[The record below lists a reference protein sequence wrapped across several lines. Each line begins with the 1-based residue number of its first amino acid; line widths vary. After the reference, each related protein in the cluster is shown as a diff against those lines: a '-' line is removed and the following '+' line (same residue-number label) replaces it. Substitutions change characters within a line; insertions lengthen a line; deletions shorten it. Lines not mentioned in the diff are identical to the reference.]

1 MSLIVI
7 VLAQYKYFLAGG
19 GRKIYIYSP
28 LKTDVMYKYQ
38 WILLGAI
45 FLISS
50 ISFFIA
56 SVATFSVVLG
66 WVVYGAFGMA
76 FFALAIASWTMY
88 VVEAD
93 EARKSRRKRNLYAK

>member
-1 MSLIVI
+1 
-7 VLAQYKYFLAGG
+7 
-19 GRKIYIYSP
+19 
-28 LKTDVMYKYQ
+28 MYKEQ

-56 SVATFSVVLG
+56 SVATFNVVLG

-76 FFALAIASWTMY
+76 FFALAVASWTMY
-88 VVEAD
+88 VIEAD
-93 EARKSRRKRNLYAK
+93 AGGQKRPKKR

>member
-1 MSLIVI
+1 M
-7 VLAQYKYFLAGG
+7 Y
-19 GRKIYIYSP
+19 
-28 LKTDVMYKYQ
+28 MYKDQ

-50 ISFFIA
+50 ISFFLA
-56 SVATFSVVLG
+56 SVATFNVVLG

-93 EARKSRRKRNLYAK
+93 IRGQKRPKKR